1 MNKLNI
7 LNAIGE
13 LLLADTAESKRLA
26 RELVGF
32 LRQQEACDM
41 VATVETEVTS
51 RQEPQYQYRYHLADI
66 DIGKEIEV
74 RDKEYHTWRKDI
86 LAGFICPLSDAG
98 LQGYRFECIDYRW
111 KQARIRVDS

>member
-41 VATVETEVTS
+41 IATVEAEAAS
-51 RQEPQYQYRYHLADI
+51 RQESQPEPQYRQPTHL
-66 DIGKEIEV
+66 DIGKMVWV
-74 RDKEYHTWRKDI
+74 RDCDQELWSLRKLTGIAPIGRFVALSPDNKLVAWR
-86 LAGFICPLSDAG
+86 
-98 LQGYRFECIDYRW
+98 
-111 KQARIRVDS
+111 QARIRVDS